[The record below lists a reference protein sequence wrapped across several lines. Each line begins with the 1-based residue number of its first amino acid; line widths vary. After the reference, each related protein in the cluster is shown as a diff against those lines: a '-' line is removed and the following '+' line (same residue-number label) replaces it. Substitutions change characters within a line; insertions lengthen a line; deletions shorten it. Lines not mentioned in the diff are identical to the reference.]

1 MFSFGKKAP
10 APLSI
15 DEELDRIGAGRFHV
29 FTLVACSLT
38 SASQSIILN
47 LLPLLQP
54 CAGYALERTAPADA
68 ASTSTAAFVVACN
81 DGATATEQAD
91 APTRGVFA
99 GHGRR

>member
-15 DEELDRIGAGRFHV
+15 DEELDRIGAGRFHL

-54 CAGYALERTAPADA
+54 CAGYALGRTAA
-68 ASTSTAAFVVACN
+68 A
-81 DGATATEQAD
+81 
-91 APTRGVFA
+91 A
-99 GHGRR
+99 GGG